1 MIGIILY
8 TDEVQKA
15 MLINFT
21 VKNFK
26 SFKEELMLNLSA
38 AKRFSIDNTIPAETY
53 QINILPVTGIYGAN
67 GSGKSNLVNAIDFMR
82 RKVLNEYPPFPAPFK
97 LDCQSN
103 ESEPS
108 SFAVLFIDKKNIM
121 YHYGFSVC
129 GSEIIEEW
137 LSAYYKGKRESI
149 LFERSRENLEEKT
162 FEYNFGQKFIK
173 ATEKGKRAYLD
184 FTTAG
189 LKSTRLLITE
199 LAERQGNT
207 AANDVFSWFRSNL
220 MVIKPGAV
228 YSAIP
233 FAFMVDKEFTDEV
246 TKLLRNM
253 DFDFDGFKI
262 SSRNVDLDYVLS
274 RTATNAEER
283 EKMKAK
289 IEGTGESFWD
299 SFLNRYAMFHKTAD
313 GKLTEKTLLLKHIR
327 KDGSTAYLTIDEAS
341 SGFRRMLDLVIL
353 LMNNDTMKNTTVI
366 IDEIEQSLHTV
377 ISRNLIEELKE
388 NSMKNDGKSQLVFI
402 THDTNLLDLNLL
414 RRDEIQF
421 MEKDRVTGES
431 HITNFAEFKV
441 VPGLN
446 VEKGYLEGRF
456 GAIPLL
462 HHNLNWRKH
471 GKKN

>member
-1 MIGIILY
+1 
-8 TDEVQKA
+8 

-26 SFKEELMLNLSA
+26 SFNEELMLNLSA
-38 AKRFSIDNTIPAETY
+38 AKRFSLGGTIPAETY
-53 QINILPVTGIYGAN
+53 RINILPVTGIYGAN
-67 GSGKSNLVNAIDFMR
+67 GSGKSNLVNAADFMR
-82 RKVLNEYPPFPAPFK
+82 RKVIGEYTPFPVPFK
-97 LDCQSN
+97 LDCQPK

-108 SFAVLFIDKKNIM
+108 SFSVLFIDNKNIM

-129 GSEIIEEW
+129 GNEILEEW
-137 LSAYYKGKRESI
+137 LSAYYEGRRESV
-149 LFERSRENLEEKT
+149 LFERFREDLEEKK

-173 ATEKGKRAYLD
+173 ATEKGKKAYLD

-189 LKSTRLLITE
+189 LKSSRLLITE

-207 AANDVFSWFRSNL
+207 AASDVFNWFRSNL
-220 MVIKPGAV
+220 MIIKPGAV

-262 SSRNVDLDYVLS
+262 SSRNVDMDYILS
-274 RTATNAEER
+274 RTTGNAEER
-283 EKMKAK
+283 GKIKTE
-289 IEGTGESFWD
+289 IEGSGESFWD
-299 SFLNRYAMFHKTAD
+299 SAMNRYSMFHKTAD
-313 GKLTEKTLLLKHIR
+313 GQLTEKTLLLKHIR
-327 KDGSTAYLTIDEAS
+327 KDGSTVLLTIDEAS

-353 LMNNDTMKNTTVI
+353 LMNNDRMKNTTVV

-377 ISRNLIEELKE
+377 ISKNLIEALKE
-388 NSMKNDGKSQLVFI
+388 NSIENDCKSQLVFI
-402 THDTNLLDLNLL
+402 THDTNLLDLDLL

-431 HITNFAEFKV
+431 HITNFAEFKI

-462 HHNLNWRKH
+462 HHNLNWRKN
-471 GKKN
+471 GKKNS

>member
-1 MIGIILY
+1 
-8 TDEVQKA
+8 

-26 SFKEELMLNLSA
+26 SFNGELILNLSA
-38 AKRFSIDNTIPAETY
+38 AKRFRLDDTLPAEAY
-53 QINILPVTGIYGAN
+53 RLNILPISGIYGAN
-67 GSGKSNLVNAIDFMR
+67 GSGKSNLVNAVDFMR
-82 RKVLNEYPPFPAPFK
+82 RKVIEEYASFPVPFK
-97 LDCQSN
+97 LDCRSR

-108 SFAVLFIDKKNIM
+108 SFSVLFIDNKNIM

-129 GSEIIEEW
+129 GNEILEEW
-137 LSAYYKGKRESI
+137 LSAYYEGRRESI
-149 LFERSRENLEEKT
+149 LFERIRENLEEKK

-173 ATEKGKRAYLD
+173 STEKGKKSYLD

-207 AANDVFSWFRSNL
+207 AANDVFSWFRNNL

-246 TKLLRNM
+246 TKLLRDM

-262 SSRNVDLDYVLS
+262 SSRNVDMDYVLS
-274 RTATNAEER
+274 RTTNNPEER
-283 EKMKAK
+283 EKIKTE
-289 IEGTGESFWD
+289 IEGAEESFWD
-299 SFLNRYAMFHKTAD
+299 SLTNRYAMFHKTAD
-313 GKLTEKTLLLKHIR
+313 GKLIEKTLLLKHTR
-327 KDGSTAYLTIDEAS
+327 KDGSTAYMTIDEAS

-353 LMNNDTMKNTTVI
+353 LMNNDRMKNTTVV
-366 IDEIEQSLHTV
+366 IDEIERSLHTV
-377 ISRNLIEELKE
+377 ISKKLIEALKE
-388 NSMKNDGKSQLVFI
+388 NSTENGCKSQLVFI

-446 VEKGYLEGRF
+446 IEKGYLEGRF

-462 HHNLNWRKH
+462 HHNLIWRKH
-471 GKKN
+471 GKKNS

>member
-1 MIGIILY
+1 
-8 TDEVQKA
+8 

-26 SFKEELMLNLSA
+26 SFKEELLLDLSA
-38 AKRFSIDNTIPAETY
+38 AKRFSLDDTIPAETY
-53 QINILPVTGIYGAN
+53 RLNILPVTGIYGAN

-82 RKVLNEYPPFPAPFK
+82 RKVLDAHPPLPAPFK

-108 SFAVLFIDKKNIM
+108 SFAVLFIDEKNVM
-121 YHYGFSVC
+121 YHYGFSVF
-129 GSEIIEEW
+129 GSEIVEEW
-137 LSAYYKGKRESI
+137 LSAYYESRRESI
-149 LFERSRENLEEKT
+149 LFERIRENLEEKK

-207 AANDVFSWFRSNL
+207 AADDVYGWFRDNL
-220 MVIKPGAV
+220 MIIKPGAI

-233 FAFMVDKEFTDEV
+233 SAFMVDRKFTEEV

-253 DFDFDGFKI
+253 DFDFDGFEI
-262 SSRNVDLDYVLS
+262 SSRTVDLDYVLS
-274 RTATNAEER
+274 SAASNSEER
-283 EKMKAK
+283 EKMKAE
-289 IEGTGESFWD
+289 IEEPGESFWD
-299 SFLNRYAMFHKTAD
+299 SSMNRYSMFHKTAD
-313 GKLTEKTLLLKHIR
+313 GNLTEKKLLLKHKR
-327 KDGSTAYLTIDEAS
+327 KDGTIAHLTIDEAS

-353 LMNNDTMKNTTVI
+353 LMNNDMMKNATVV
-366 IDEIEQSLHTV
+366 IDEIEQSLHTI
-377 ISRNLIEELKE
+377 ISRNLIEALKE
-388 NSMKNDGKSQLVFI
+388 NSMKDECRSQLVFI
-402 THDTNLLDLNLL
+402 THDTNLLDLDLL

-421 MEKDRVTGES
+421 MEKDRIIGES
-431 HITNFAEFKV
+431 HLTNFAEFKV

-462 HHNLNWRKH
+462 HHNLDWRKY
-471 GKKN
+471 GKRNSK